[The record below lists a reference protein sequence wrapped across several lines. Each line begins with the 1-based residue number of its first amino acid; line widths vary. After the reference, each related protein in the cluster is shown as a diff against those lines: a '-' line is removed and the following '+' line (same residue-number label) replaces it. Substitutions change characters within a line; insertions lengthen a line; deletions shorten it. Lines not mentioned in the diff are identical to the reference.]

1 MQSSETTVDAYLKSL
16 PDDRQQAMNT
26 LCDIVKQNL
35 PQGFEETMQYGMITY
50 VVPHSIYPNG
60 YHCKPKDAL
69 PFISIAS
76 QKNFVALYHMGIY
89 ANETLLNWFVAEY
102 AKASKAKLDMGKSCI
117 RFKKMEQI
125 PFALIGE
132 LAAKI
137 TVQEWIELYEAA
149 FVKKK

>member
-1 MQSSETTVDAYLKSL
+1 MQSSETTVDAYLESL

-26 LCDIVKQNL
+26 LRSIIKQNL
-35 PQGFEETMQYGMITY
+35 PQGFEETMQYGMISY

-69 PFISIAS
+69 PFLSIAS
-76 QKNFVALYHMGIY
+76 QKNFIALYHMGIY
-89 ANETLLNWFVAEY
+89 ANATLLNWFVDEY
-102 AKASKAKLDMGKSCI
+102 AKASNAKLDMGKSCI
-117 RFKKMEQI
+117 RFKKPEHI
-125 PFALIGE
+125 PFALLGE

-137 TVQEWIELYEAA
+137 TVQEWIETYEST

>member
-1 MQSSETTVDAYLKSL
+1 MQSTETTPDAYILSL
-16 PDDRQQAMNT
+16 PDDRKQAMNT
-26 LCDIVKQNL
+26 LRDIIKQNL
-35 PQGFEETMQYGMITY
+35 PAGFEETMQYGMISY

-69 PFISIAS
+69 PFISIGS
-76 QKNFVALYHMGIY
+76 QKNFIVIHHLGIY
-89 ANETLLNWFVAEY
+89 GDTALLDWFLQAY
-102 AKASKAKLDMGKSCI
+102 AKASTAKLDMGKGCV
-117 RFKKMEQI
+117 RFKKMDQI

-137 TVQEWIELYEAA
+137 TVQEWIDTYEAA